1 MSFFIKDMWNCS
13 KIVDSS
19 VMSVLSLKKWESLVK
34 DDCSTRLA
42 VLIGVLR
49 SNEQK
54 NLPTKHFCS

>member
-13 KIVDSS
+13 RIVDST
-19 VMSVLSLKKWESLVK
+19 VVSVLSLKKWESLVK

-42 VLIGVLR
+42 VLIGVLC

-54 NLPTKHFCS
+54 NLPH